1 MTMDQPRVFSIG
13 MLAEAAGV
21 SVKTVRYY
29 SDQGLLPDTVE
40 RSAGGHR
47 RYGADAL
54 EVLRTLRG
62 MRALGLPLPL
72 AGAVVRTELTL
83 DQALAEQREE
93 VARELTRLRWR
104 AAALAAAETSEHL
117 LLLGDALQEG
127 PARDSFATFWRRV
140 LPLRIPAS
148 LRTAI
153 VDAALPEL
161 PADPTPRQALAY
173 AELRALTVDRA
184 RAAEARY
191 LEHSGCDATMVYQ
204 GVGEAYT
211 LAAAE
216 IARGATPAVGE
227 AVDAFVSVFARAERK
242 VDNTDFRRELAAR
255 RSGPEVMVRYWSLSS
270 LLDPRPN
277 MGAAH
282 EWITAGLC
290 GWAAQL

>member
-1 MTMDQPRVFSIG
+1 

-40 RSAGGHR
+40 RSSGGHR

-62 MRALGLPLPL
+62 LRALGLPLPL
-72 AGAVVRTELTL
+72 AGSVVRGELTL
-83 DQALAEQREE
+83 DQALAGQREQ
-93 VARELTRLRWR
+93 VDRQLTELRWR
-104 AAALAAAETSEHL
+104 SAALSAAATPEHL
-117 LLLGDALQEG
+117 VLLGEALKDG
-127 PARDSFATFWRRV
+127 PVRDSFATFWRRA

-161 PADPTPRQALAY
+161 PTDPTPRQALAY
-173 AELRALTVDRA
+173 AELRALTCDRA

-191 LEHSGCDATMVYQ
+191 LEHSGCDATLVYQ
-204 GVGEAYT
+204 GVGEAYD
-211 LAAAE
+211 LARAE
-216 IARGATPAVGE
+216 LARGAAPAPGD

-255 RSGPEVMVRYWSLSS
+255 PSGPQVMVRYWSLST

-282 EWITAGLC
+282 EWITAGLSD
-290 GWAAQL
+290 WAARL